1 MKIKSDKG
9 AELLIQA
16 IFKQAISDYRLA
28 LKAIPELEKELE
40 HIHDDRV
47 QRMLWSAK
55 RTKDDC
61 ERFFCS
67 EYCYGF
73 TGVDSA
79 AFMKSIQRKI
89 RENEGKKM
97 AKMDNQMKN
106 RIEGLLWALRIIED
120 EDTIENGVAMLRK
133 EIRFRNIVPAPMKV
147 KAAEIRSANIMLTR
161 RVINSMMVI
170 IIKVFDEEYGWKKKR
185 LSELLE
191 KFNRHTMGFEDMDPY
206 GDHYIEIS
214 DYAQWFNEQY
224 GAMFSPEAVEEMVQ
238 VERENRAAYGRRVQ
252 VEAVE
257 RILKNSH
264 PKAWEYLKEQIGA

>member
-1 MKIKSDKG
+1 
-9 AELLIQA
+9 
-16 IFKQAISDYRLA
+16 
-28 LKAIPELEKELE
+28 
-40 HIHDDRV
+40 
-47 QRMLWSAK
+47 
-55 RTKDDC
+55 
-61 ERFFCS
+61 
-67 EYCYGF
+67 
-73 TGVDSA
+73 
-79 AFMKSIQRKI
+79 
-89 RENEGKKM
+89 M

>member
-28 LKAIPELEKELE
+28 LKAVPELEKELE

-89 RENEGKKM
+89 RENEGKK
-97 AKMDNQMKN
+97 
-106 RIEGLLWALRIIED
+106 
-120 EDTIENGVAMLRK
+120 
-133 EIRFRNIVPAPMKV
+133 
-147 KAAEIRSANIMLTR
+147 
-161 RVINSMMVI
+161 
-170 IIKVFDEEYGWKKKR
+170 
-185 LSELLE
+185 
-191 KFNRHTMGFEDMDPY
+191 
-206 GDHYIEIS
+206 
-214 DYAQWFNEQY
+214 
-224 GAMFSPEAVEEMVQ
+224 
-238 VERENRAAYGRRVQ
+238 
-252 VEAVE
+252 
-257 RILKNSH
+257 
-264 PKAWEYLKEQIGA
+264 